1 MKKRLFAAALCLLL
15 AFGLALFA
23 SACDDTGNAGPA
35 GGGSTV
41 NTGGAGED
49 EKETFKLIYGAGEGG
64 FLSAS
69 ADGEKFPYI
78 LHESVEKG
86 ENMPPVYALA
96 SDGYTFVK
104 WSDGVT
110 DNPRTDTNV
119 QGDIDVEAVFER
131 ITYTLTYTAGAG
143 GTLSSG
149 DLSAQNKIEL
159 NVAYSDAGGL
169 VTAVPDAGYTFVK
182 WSDGKTQNPRFEP
195 GVFEDMA
202 VQAVFG
208 RITYPYTYT
217 AGAGG
222 HLEVNGQPQQ
232 SPYAV
237 QLPEGESVTVTAV
250 PETGYTFVKWSDDV
264 ETATRTD
271 SQNGGVTVTAEFER
285 ITYTLAYSAEAGGAV
300 FGQASQTVGYGESGT
315 RVTAVPA
322 AGYTFVKWDD
332 GVKTAD
338 RTDSGVQ
345 EDIEVTAEFTPV
357 TYTLTYSAEAGGT
370 LSSGDLSAQNEIELN
385 VAYSDAGGLVTAE
398 PADGYVFAGWSDGV
412 KTAVRTD
419 TAWAD
424 FSVSARF
431 EPDETSAVT
440 VTYEAQTDEN
450 GVALG
455 TVAGA
460 RVQRLAP
467 GQKGAPVTALP
478 AAGYA
483 FAGWSDGETG
493 ATRSDSA
500 EESVT
505 FTALFEPEAETDL
518 FAGGT
523 GTAEDPFLIAD
534 LRQLRNIQVQ
544 ETRGSYEDSKKH
556 YKLTCDIV
564 LDGGAPNFVPLDMT
578 GQYETQNNSHFR
590 GHLDGGGHSI
600 KNLCIVAP
608 GGTAALFVGIAEGSV
623 KNLNIVNAYIAGT
636 EKVAGIAGTV
646 YNGQVVGC
654 RVQGTLEYLPGHG
667 DADASYIGGVAGA
680 FTVTSVSGGGLP
692 FDGCSADVTI
702 CARDVAGTAYVG
714 GAVGSVDI
722 TGKNAGP
729 MSLSAEAA
737 IHVSARGEVYAG
749 GLAGYA
755 RNALSLQNSTF
766 AGTIEAACRA
776 ESANT
781 NGAVA
786 FVGGLVGNGVLSSSL
801 TLQNCTAEGTFT
813 VYGDGAALGGL
824 VGAAAGLTAAD
835 SGFDGALRVFC
846 GQVAGAVDAG
856 GIAATVNGDCT
867 VERCSAAGTIALA
880 AGEEDNGSA
889 VRAGGLLGRVTN
901 GDLIVGDSYAC
912 TTISLGVEYAFA
924 GGLLGQASAG
934 GSNAACLEFCY
945 AAGGI
950 VDLPA
955 SGYSSLGA
963 CVGIGDGMDVMN
975 VHWLQG
981 RGASAAINGSGIGQD
996 GFVGHAAEGEI
1007 TAELLNDGRVEGDAP
1022 WQEGADGLPV
1032 LAWENEAAQA
1042 CA

>member
-1 MKKRLFAAALCLLL
+1 M
-15 AFGLALFA
+15 
-23 SACDDTGNAGPA
+23 
-35 GGGSTV
+35 
-41 NTGGAGED
+41 
-49 EKETFKLIYGAGEGG
+49 
-64 FLSAS
+64 
-69 ADGEKFPYI
+69 
-78 LHESVEKG
+78 
-86 ENMPPVYALA
+86 
-96 SDGYTFVK
+96 
-104 WSDGVT
+104 T
-110 DNPRTDTNV
+110 DNPRFEPGVFEDMTV
-119 QGDIDVEAVFER
+119 QAEFER

-143 GTLSSG
+143 G
-149 DLSAQNKIEL
+149 
-159 NVAYSDAGGL
+159 
-169 VTAVPDAGYTFVK
+169 
-182 WSDGKTQNPRFEP
+182 
-195 GVFEDMA
+195 
-202 VQAVFG
+202 
-208 RITYPYTYT
+208 
-217 AGAGG
+217 
-222 HLEVNGQPQQ
+222 HLEVNEQPQQ

-250 PETGYTFVKWSDDV
+250 PETGYVFAGWSDGV

-271 SQNGGVTVTAEFER
+271 ADVQGDIDVTAEFER
-285 ITYTLAYSAEAGGAV
+285 ITYTLTYSAEAGGAV

-322 AGYTFVKWDD
+322 AGYTFVKWSDD
-332 GVKTAD
+332 VETAT
-338 RTDSGVQ
+338 RTDTDVQ
-345 EDIEVTAEFTPV
+345 GDIDVTAEFMPV
-357 TYTLTYSAEAGGT
+357 NYTLNYSAEAGGIVT
-370 LSSGDLSAQNEIELN
+370 GTAEQS
-385 VAYSDAGGLVTAE
+385 VAYGESGAQVTAVPDAGYE
-398 PADGYVFAGWSDGV
+398 FAGWSDGV
-412 KTAVRTD
+412 ETAGRTD

-424 FSVSARF
+424 LFVSARF

-467 GQKGAPVTALP
+467 GQNGAPVTALP
-478 AAGYA
+478 AAGYV
-483 FAGWSDGETG
+483 FAGWSDGETD

-500 EESVT
+500 EKSVT
-505 FTALFEPEAETDL
+505 FTALFEPAAETDL

-523 GTAEDPFLIAD
+523 GTADDPFLIAD

-544 ETRGSYEDSKKH
+544 ETGGSYEDSKKY
-556 YKLTCDIV
+556 YKLTDDIV
-564 LDGGAPNFVPLDMT
+564 LGAGAPNFVPLDMT
-578 GQYETQNNSHFR
+578 GQYETQNNSYFR

-600 KNLCIVAP
+600 KNLHIVAP

-654 RVQGTLEYLPGHG
+654 RVQGTLKYLPGPG
-667 DADASYIGGVAGA
+667 GEADAAYIGGVAGA
-680 FTVTSVSGGGLP
+680 FTVTYISEGILP

-702 CARDVAGTAYVG
+702 CARDVAGTAYAG
-714 GAVGSVDI
+714 GAVGSADI

-737 IHVSARGEVYAG
+737 IYVFARGEVYAG

-755 RNALSLQNSTF
+755 RSALSLQNSTF

-776 ESANT
+776 EPAT
-781 NGAVA
+781 PNGAVV
-786 FVGGLVGNGVLSSSL
+786 FVGGLVGNGELSSSL

-824 VGAAAGLTAAD
+824 VGAAAGLAAAD

-867 VERCSAAGTIALA
+867 VVRCSAAGTIAIA

-934 GSNAACLEFCY
+934 DNAAGLEFCY

-955 SGYSSLGA
+955 SGHSSLGA
-963 CVGIGDGMDVMN
+963 CVGIGDGTDVMN

-981 RGASAAINGSGIGQD
+981 RGASAAVGGGIGQE

-1007 TAELLNDGRVEGDAP
+1007 TAGLLNDGRVGDDAP

-1032 LAWENEAAQA
+1032 LVWESEAAQA
-1042 CA
+1042 RA

>member
-119 QGDIDVEAVFER
+119 QGDIDVDAVFAR
-131 ITYTLTYTAGAG
+131 ITYTLTYTAG
-143 GTLSSG
+143 
-149 DLSAQNKIEL
+149 E
-159 NVAYSDAGGL
+159 
-169 VTAVPDAGYTFVK
+169 
-182 WSDGKTQNPRFEP
+182 
-195 GVFEDMA
+195 
-202 VQAVFG
+202 
-208 RITYPYTYT
+208 
-217 AGAGG
+217 
-222 HLEVNGQPQQ
+222 
-232 SPYAV
+232 
-237 QLPEGESVTVTAV
+237 
-250 PETGYTFVKWSDDV
+250 
-264 ETATRTD
+264 
-271 SQNGGVTVTAEFER
+271 
-285 ITYTLAYSAEAGGAV
+285 
-300 FGQASQTVGYGESGT
+300 
-315 RVTAVPA
+315 
-322 AGYTFVKWDD
+322 
-332 GVKTAD
+332 
-338 RTDSGVQ
+338 
-345 EDIEVTAEFTPV
+345 
-357 TYTLTYSAEAGGT
+357 GGT

-385 VAYSDAGGLVTAE
+385 VAYSDAGGLVTAV
-398 PADGYVFAGWSDGV
+398 PDAGYTFAGWSDG
-412 KTAVRTD
+412 KTQNPRTD

-478 AAGYA
+478 AAGYV
-483 FAGWSDGETG
+483 FAGWRDGETD

-505 FTALFEPEAETDL
+505 FTALFEPVAEDL

-534 LRQLRNIQVQ
+534 LQQLRNIQVQ
-544 ETRGSYEDSKKH
+544 ETRGSYEDSKKY

-564 LDGGAPNFVPLDMT
+564 LDGSAPNFVPLDMT
-578 GQYETQNNSHFR
+578 GQYETQNNSYFR

-600 KNLCIVAP
+600 ENLCIVAP

-654 RVQGTLEYLPGHG
+654 RVQGTLEYLPGPDG

-680 FTVTSVSGGGLP
+680 FTVTSVSEGSLP

-702 CARDVAGTAYVG
+702 CARDMAGTAYVG

-729 MSLSAEAA
+729 MSLSVEAA

-749 GLAGYA
+749 GLAGYV
-755 RNALSLQNSTF
+755 RSALFLQNSTF

-776 ESANT
+776 EPANT

-801 TLQNCTAEGTFT
+801 TLKNCTAEGTFT

-867 VERCSAAGTIALA
+867 VEHCSAAGTIALA
-880 AGEEDNGSA
+880 AGEEDNGSVA

-901 GDLIVGDSYAC
+901 GDLIVADSYAC

-1007 TAELLNDGRVEGDAP
+1007 TAELLNDGRVEGEAP

-1032 LAWENEAAQA
+1032 LVWESEAAQA
-1042 CA
+1042 RA

>member
-23 SACDDTGNAGPA
+23 SACDDRANTGPA
-35 GGGSTV
+35 GGGTV

-78 LHESVEKG
+78 LRESVEKG

-169 VTAVPDAGYTFVK
+169 VTAVPDAGYKFDK
-182 WSDGKTQNPRFEP
+182 WSDGVETATRTDTNVRGDIEVTAEFTP
-195 GVFEDMA
+195 V
-202 VQAVFG
+202 
-208 RITYPYTYT
+208 TYTLTYT

-222 HLEVNGQPQQ
+222 HLEVNEQPQQ

-250 PETGYTFVKWSDDV
+250 PETGYVFAGWSDDV

-271 SQNGGVTVTAEFER
+271 TDVLGDIDVTAEFMPVN
-285 ITYTLAYSAEAGGAV
+285 YTLNYSAEAGGIVTGTAEQSV
-300 FGQASQTVGYGESGT
+300 AYGESGAQ
-315 RVTAVPA
+315 VTAVPD
-322 AGYTFVKWDD
+322 AGY
-332 GVKTAD
+332 
-338 RTDSGVQ
+338 
-345 EDIEVTAEFTPV
+345 E
-357 TYTLTYSAEAGGT
+357 
-370 LSSGDLSAQNEIELN
+370 
-385 VAYSDAGGLVTAE
+385 
-398 PADGYVFAGWSDGV
+398 FAGWSDGV
-412 KTAVRTD
+412 ETAGRTD

-424 FSVSARF
+424 LFVSARF

-467 GQKGAPVTALP
+467 GQNGAPVTALP
-478 AAGYA
+478 AAGYV
-483 FAGWSDGETG
+483 FAEWSDGETD

-500 EESVT
+500 EKSVT
-505 FTALFEPEAETDL
+505 FTALFEPAAETDL

-523 GTAEDPFLIAD
+523 GTADDPFLIAD

-544 ETRGSYEDSKKH
+544 ETGGSYEDSKKY
-556 YKLTCDIV
+556 YKLQNDIV
-564 LDGGAPNFVPLDMT
+564 LDEDAPNFVPLDMT
-578 GQYETQNNSHFR
+578 GQYGTQNNSYFR

-600 KNLCIVAP
+600 KNLHIVAP

-654 RVQGTLEYLPGHG
+654 HVQSTLEYLPGPG
-667 DADASYIGGVAGA
+667 GEADAAYIGGVAGA
-680 FTVTSVSGGGLP
+680 LTVTYISEGILP

-702 CARDVAGTAYVG
+702 CARDVAGTAYAG
-714 GAVGSVDI
+714 GAVGSADI

-737 IHVSARGEVYAG
+737 IYVFARGEVYAG

-755 RNALSLQNSTF
+755 RSALSLQNSTF

-776 ESANT
+776 EPANT
-781 NGAVA
+781 NDAV
-786 FVGGLVGNGVLSSSL
+786 FVGGLVGNGELSSPL

-824 VGAAAGLTAAD
+824 VGAAAGLAAAD

-846 GQVAGAVDAG
+846 GQVAGAAEAG

-867 VERCSAAGTIALA
+867 VVRCSAAGTIAIA

-924 GGLLGQASAG
+924 GGLIGQASAG
-934 GSNAACLEFCY
+934 DNAAGLEFCY

-963 CVGIGDGMDVMN
+963 CVGIGDGTDVTN

-981 RGASAAINGSGIGQD
+981 RGASAAVGGGIGQE

-1007 TAELLNDGRVEGDAP
+1007 TAELLNDGRVGGDAP

-1032 LAWENEAAQA
+1032 LVWESEAAQA
-1042 CA
+1042 RA